1 MNVERG
7 WGRREEEW
15 RGRRRQRGWCVWEEE
30 QTGLPEAHPLF
41 PLPHPLFL
49 APGRGEE
56 SGEGR
61 AGG

>member
-1 MNVERG
+1 M
-7 WGRREEEW
+7 
-15 RGRRRQRGWCVWEEE
+15 WEEE

-56 SGEGR
+56 SGEEEEEWGR
-61 AGG
+61 QWEQMMWGQKRVGWVAMLSI

>member
-1 MNVERG
+1 M
-7 WGRREEEW
+7 
-15 RGRRRQRGWCVWEEE
+15 WEEE

-56 SGEGR
+56 SGEEGEGEQGKQWEQMMWEQKR
-61 AGG
+61 GGWMIWLSI

>member
-1 MNVERG
+1 M
-7 WGRREEEW
+7 
-15 RGRRRQRGWCVWEEE
+15 WEEE

-56 SGEGR
+56 SGEEEEEQGKQR
-61 AGG
+61 GQMTWEQKRGGWVVWLSI

>member
-1 MNVERG
+1 
-7 WGRREEEW
+7 
-15 RGRRRQRGWCVWEEE
+15 VWEEE

-56 SGEGR
+56 SGEEEEEQGR
-61 AGG
+61 WWEQMTWEQKRVGWMVFLSI